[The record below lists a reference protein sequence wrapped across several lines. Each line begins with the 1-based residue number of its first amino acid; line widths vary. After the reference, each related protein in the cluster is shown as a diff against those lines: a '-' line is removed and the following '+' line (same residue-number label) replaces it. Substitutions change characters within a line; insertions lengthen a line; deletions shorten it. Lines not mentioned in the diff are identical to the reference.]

1 MRNDPAGDAVWLRAA
16 PAFGSVGEYPDQPR
30 HQQRENHR
38 IRRVPEASQPAPAGH
53 GRSVQASAD
62 PARGED
68 RRADLQRRLPE
79 HVYHGDRSDREARG
93 AGSVSR
99 ERRDPDRHYTDGR
112 YPLLPCELGQDTARA
127 RLQAEAHSGRRCER
141 SVRRLQGGQASEQHG
156 RHLLL
161 QRPAPEIPQGRMTG
175 RPIAVVTGGAG
186 FIGSHM
192 VDVLVERGF
201 SVRAI
206 DNLDGGRE
214 ENLAPHRNNPDLV
227 LEKRDIRGCSPDD
240 RLFRGARYVFHF
252 AGIGDIVPS
261 IERPL
266 EYMSANVQGT
276 AHILECARHARVE
289 KFVYAASSSCYGLAS
304 VPTREDHP
312 IEPRYPY
319 ALSKYLGEQA
329 ALHWHLVYKLPVNS
343 IRIFNAFGTRSR
355 TSGAYGAVFGVFLR
369 QKLAGKPFTV
379 VGDGTQTRD
388 FLYVT
393 DVAAAFLRAAESDHT
408 GEVWNLGAG
417 NPQSVN
423 RLVELLG
430 GDVAYLPKRPGEP
443 DCTWADIS
451 LITRELGWV
460 ARISFEQGVK
470 RVLADIAYWRD
481 APLWDPESI
490 TEATKIWF
498 THLGLEK

>member
-1 MRNDPAGDAVWLRAA
+1 
-16 PAFGSVGEYPDQPR
+16 
-30 HQQRENHR
+30 
-38 IRRVPEASQPAPAGH
+38 
-53 GRSVQASAD
+53 
-62 PARGED
+62 
-68 RRADLQRRLPE
+68 
-79 HVYHGDRSDREARG
+79 
-93 AGSVSR
+93 
-99 ERRDPDRHYTDGR
+99 
-112 YPLLPCELGQDTARA
+112 
-127 RLQAEAHSGRRCER
+127 
-141 SVRRLQGGQASEQHG
+141 
-156 RHLLL
+156 
-161 QRPAPEIPQGRMTG
+161 MTG

-214 ENLAPHRNNPDLV
+214 ENLASHRNNPDLV
-227 LEKRDIRGCSPDD
+227 LEKRDIRSCSPDD
-240 RLFRGARYVFHF
+240 RLFRDARYVFHF

-276 AHILECARHARVE
+276 AHMLECARNARVE

-329 ALHWHLVYKLPVNS
+329 ALHWHRVYKLPVNS
-343 IRIFNAFGTRSR
+343 IRIFNAYGTRSR

-369 QKLAGKPFTV
+369 QKLAGRPYTV
-379 VGDGTQTRD
+379 VGDGSQTRD
-388 FLYVT
+388 FTYVT
-393 DVAAAFLRAAESDHT
+393 DVAHAFLAAAET
-408 GEVWNLGAG
+408 PRVGRVYNLGAG
-417 NPQSVN
+417 KPQSVN

-430 GDVAYLPKRPGEP
+430 GEKIRIPKRPGEP

-451 LITRELGWV
+451 RITSELDWRPQV
-460 ARISFEQGVK
+460 SFEEGVGK
-470 RVLADIAYWRD
+470 ILADIDYWRS
-481 APLWDPESI
+481 APLWDPDSI
-490 TEATKIWF
+490 DKATKTWF
-498 THLGLEK
+498 QYLSPER